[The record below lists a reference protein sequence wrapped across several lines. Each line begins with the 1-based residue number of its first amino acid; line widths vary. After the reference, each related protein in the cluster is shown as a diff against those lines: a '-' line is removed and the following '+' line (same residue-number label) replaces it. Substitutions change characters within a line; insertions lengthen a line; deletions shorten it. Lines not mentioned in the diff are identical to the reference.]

1 MWLHDLPMIDL
12 IIVSF
17 LWSFSFVIIKS
28 SLTNL
33 DPNFVAAVRLLLA
46 MFVFLPFFR
55 LRGMTARLATR
66 LLLLGAVQF
75 GFMYACYTAS
85 FAYLPA
91 YMLVLLTT
99 TTPLFVVFFDMLFS
113 KHNVPLFWVA
123 ALLAVL
129 GAASLKFQ
137 GDVFTFNWKGVL
149 LLQASN
155 AAFAIGQIAYRHL
168 ARTVPGWNARASFAL
183 IYAGGAFV
191 CLLASLV
198 TADFASLTVTPLQ
211 GMMLLYLGVVASG
224 LCFFLWN
231 RGATRVGPATL
242 GLMNNL
248 KIPLGVIVAIAVLHE
263 SFNPGVLL
271 ISLALFFVSL
281 LISRKA
287 EHTLRSGGNDFK
299 RPT

>member
-1 MWLHDLPMIDL
+1 MLDL

-17 LWSFSFVIIKS
+17 LWSFSFVIIKG
-28 SLTNL
+28 SLTELDSNL
-33 DPNFVAAVRLLLA
+33 VSAIRLLLA
-46 MFVFLPFFR
+46 MVVFLPFFR
-55 LRGMTARLATR
+55 PRGMTVRLAAR

-75 GFMYACYTAS
+75 GLMYACYTAS

-99 TTPLFVVFFDMLFS
+99 TTPLLVVFFDMLFS
-113 KHNVPLFWVA
+113 KRNVPLFWCA
-123 ALLAVL
+123 ALLAVI
-129 GAASLKFQ
+129 GAGLLKFQ
-137 GDVFTFNWKGVL
+137 DDGLAFNWKGVL

-168 ARTVPGWNARASFAL
+168 VRTVPDWNARSSFAL
-183 IYAGGAFV
+183 IYAGGATV

-198 TADFASLTVTPLQ
+198 TVDFASLTITPQQ
-211 GMMLLYLGVVASG
+211 GGMLLYLGVVASG

-263 SFNPGVLL
+263 SFNPYVLL
-271 ISLALFFVSL
+271 LSLALFFL
-281 LISRKA
+281 ALWISRKA
-287 EHTLRSGGNDFK
+287 ERTLRG
-299 RPT
+299 